1 MTAVINGTNGL
12 LQAYDYQTSTT
23 GFSYTFAAG
32 TQVLVMNPAGT
43 LATGTITMPASPSDG
58 MTITFSSSQQ
68 ISALTLNGNTGQSVV
83 SAVTFLPTKTGVSYV
98 YRSANTSWYPTV
110 TVPGTG
116 SQLVSS
122 TAVASTSGT
131 SITFSSL
138 PSTVKRITLM
148 LQGVSTNGSADYL
161 VRIGAGSVTT
171 SGYLGSAAILGT
183 TGTVQN
189 FTAGFGIISNA
200 GYGNASVFHGMMVIA
215 LVGSNNWV
223 ANYVLG
229 ISNATPASYG
239 GFSLALGGTLDRVVL
254 TTTNGTDA
262 FDAGLVNILYE

>member
-1 MTAVINGTNGL
+1 MAVPYTFGTATAAIPLSNIDSNFATTITLGNTAIQLGNTVTTLNNITLSNATVSSLSTPITPAQGGTGLATLTANNVMLGNGTSNVTFVAPGTSGNVLASNGTVWVS
-12 LQAYDYQTSTT
+12 QA
-23 GFSYTFAAG
+23 AAG
-32 TQVLVMNPAGT
+32 GLTSGT
-43 LATGTITMPASPSDG
+43 M
-58 MTITFSSSQQ
+58 
-68 ISALTLNGNTGQSVV
+68 
-83 SAVTFLPTKTGVSYV
+83 
-98 YRSANTSWYPTV
+98 
-110 TVPGTG
+110 
-116 SQLVSS
+116 
-122 TAVASTSGT
+122 VASTSGT

-189 FTAGFGIISNA
+189 FTAGFGIISNV
-200 GYGNASVFHGMMVIA
+200 GYQAASVFHGMIVIA

-229 ISNATPASYG
+229 ISNAAPVFHG

-254 TTTNGTDA
+254 TTTNGTDT
-262 FDAGLVNILYE
+262 FDAGNVNILYE